1 VVVRMK
7 LNERSK
13 QWFLPDEGDFYSW
26 ETWEEQVESGA
37 MKGAEEGFMHGFMMD
52 TDEEMDI

>member
-1 VVVRMK
+1 MK